1 MAVPLKGQLDS
12 ILQKHSKV
20 GMVLLSPDYTAS
32 MQRYKELVS
41 CSRVGEIL
49 TSRLETAALPNS
61 NAERNHKPHLCPLM
75 GGGGHGGVTGH
86 NTAGSS
92 EASTPQ
98 LESRY
103 HTPFI
108 RGIIFGTSY
117 TCKGNLVLVHSRFSY
132 LRAKS

>member
-20 GMVLLSPDYTAS
+20 GMVFLSPDYAAS

-41 CSRVGEIL
+41 SSRVGEIL

-61 NAERNHKPHLCPLM
+61 NAERNHKPHLCPPI
-75 GGGGHGGVTGH
+75 GGGHGGVTGH
-86 NTAGSS
+86 NTAESS

-117 TCKGNLVLVHSRFSY
+117 TCKGNLVLVRSRFS
-132 LRAKS
+132 